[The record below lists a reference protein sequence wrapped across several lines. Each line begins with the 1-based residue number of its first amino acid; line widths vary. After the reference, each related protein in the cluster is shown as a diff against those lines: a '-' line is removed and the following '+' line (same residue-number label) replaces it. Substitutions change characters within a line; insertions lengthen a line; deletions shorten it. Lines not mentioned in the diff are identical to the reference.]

1 VRPSHRDFPPLGLGL
16 ASTVLGAVGLL
27 LFVLPILSIPIS
39 ACGFLSGAVG
49 VAWAFARRSVDWRLS
64 LAGSVLCGLALAIDI
79 AIAYAP
85 GGYFGRPAEPST
97 ISPAL
102 PRPYIPPP
110 AAFSAE
116 SARRVARGI
125 A

>member
-1 VRPSHRDFPPLGLGL
+1 VRPSHRNLPPLGLGL

-27 LFVLPILSIPIS
+27 LFVLPILAIPIS
-39 ACGFLSGAVG
+39 VCGLMAGAIG
-49 VAWAFARRSVDWRLS
+49 AAWAVARRSLDWRLS
-64 LAGSVLCGLALAIDI
+64 LAGAVLCGLAMTIGL

-110 AAFSAE
+110 APFHGNSAQ
-116 SARRVARGI
+116 AWARGI
-125 A
+125 V